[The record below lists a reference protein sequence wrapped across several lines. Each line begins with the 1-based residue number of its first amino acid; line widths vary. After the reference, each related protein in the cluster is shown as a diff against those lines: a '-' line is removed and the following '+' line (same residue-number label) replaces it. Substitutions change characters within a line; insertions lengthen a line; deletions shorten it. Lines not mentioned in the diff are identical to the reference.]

1 MFAKFILSPCGTSS
15 LTNDVSNE
23 LRSAIFANA
32 NARSGEEISEEVRG
46 RLEEHIEKRRERFR
60 EATVGD
66 ACRLSAEL
74 NALNRLEEEKVAG
87 RKGRPD
93 IHCLLCTDTWLGRQS
108 ARVVAAWLEAQGHQ
122 VVFKEDI
129 GGLRTDSLEG
139 FQAGM
144 ADLAQWCATELVAYR
159 ENGYRI
165 LFNLTG
171 GFKSIQGF
179 LQSLAMFYAD
189 ESIYIFESGQE
200 LLRLPKLPVR
210 LDFEHHVREH
220 LNAFRCLSAFGQYPR
235 ESCEGIAETLLLFVG
250 DDATLS
256 AWGQLVWNE
265 TKKTIYRTEVFAA
278 PLETIVFGSHFLR
291 STRGLA
297 EDRRVMLNER
307 IDDLARYVYGNRQ
320 RSIRR
325 LDYKSLQGNPRPPA
339 THEFD
344 AWADGS
350 AERVFCQ
357 DLGSQIVLLELGE
370 GLH

>member
-1 MFAKFILSPCGTSS
+1 
-15 LTNDVSNE
+15 LTNDVPND
-23 LRSAIFANA
+23 LRAAIFANA
-32 NARSGEEISEEVRG
+32 NMRSVEEIPEGTRE
-46 RLEEHIEKRRERFR
+46 RLVEHIEGRREKLP
-60 EATVGD
+60 EATPEE
-66 ACRLSAEL
+66 ASRLSAEL
-74 NALNRLEEEKVAG
+74 NALIKLGQQQTTE

-93 IHCLLCTDTWLGRQS
+93 VHCLLCTDTWLGKQS

-144 ADLAQWCATELVAYR
+144 ADLAQWCATELTDYR
-159 ENGYRI
+159 KSGYRI

-179 LQSLAMFYAD
+179 LQTLAMFYAD
-189 ESIYIFESGQE
+189 ESIYIFETGQE

-220 LNAFRCLSAFGQYPR
+220 LSAFRCLAAFGQHTQ
-235 ESCEGIAETLLLFVG
+235 EACEGIAETLLLFVG
-250 DDATLS
+250 DEATLS

-265 TKKTIYRTEVFAA
+265 TKKAIYGAEIFEPPTSS
-278 PLETIVFGSHFLR
+278 IVFGPNFLK
-291 STRGLA
+291 STRGLV
-297 EDRRVMLNER
+297 EDRKVMLNER
-307 IDDLARYVYGNRQ
+307 IDDLMRYLQGKRQ
-320 RSIRR
+320 QPLRR
-325 LDYKSLQGNPRPPA
+325 LDYKALQNNPRPPA

-357 DLGSQIVLLELGE
+357 DLGEKVVLLELGS